1 MTDSTS
7 STTDPEANSPEA
19 ENASAAAEAGMES
32 ATGNGNPAPEENADP
47 SPGQSLEAEL
57 LKFKEL
63 ALRAQADFDNYRK
76 RAAREREETLRY
88 ANSRMLEGLLPIID
102 NFELGM
108 VAARNATEAAN
119 IVAGFEMVYR
129 QLQDFLKEQGVELID
144 ADGADFDP
152 NLHEALGH
160 EASDEVKE
168 GQILRQIRKGYKLR
182 ERLLR
187 PANVIV
193 SSGPAQAE
201 G

>member
-7 STTDPEANSPEA
+7 STTDPETNSPEA
-19 ENASAAAEAGMES
+19 ENAAAAAAAGTEANTSEANPGTDE
-32 ATGNGNPAPEENADP
+32 TGQ
-47 SPGQSLEAEL
+47 SPDQSLEAEL

-88 ANSRMLEGLLPIID
+88 ANSRMLETLLPVID

-108 VAARNATEAAN
+108 VAARNATEASN

-129 QLQDFLKEQGVELID
+129 QLQDFLKEQGVEVID

-160 EASDEVKE
+160 ETSDEVKE

-193 SSGPAQAE
+193 SSGPTQAE

>member
-7 STTDPEANSPEA
+7 STTDPETNSPET
-19 ENASAAAEAGMES
+19 ENPSAAAEAGMES
-32 ATGNGNPAPEENADP
+32 ATGNRNPAAEENADP
-47 SPGQSLEAEL
+47 SPGQTLEAEL

-160 EASDEVKE
+160 EVSDEVKE

>member
-32 ATGNGNPAPEENADP
+32 ATGNGNPAPEEKADP